1 MIEQG
6 DYAEV
11 GDLTA
16 YNYLLEVLNQD
27 LSDESNF
34 DQVRELINIENYT
47 DFVIMQVFS
56 VNTSV
61 NHNTMAWKPKEN
73 GKWQWI
79 VVDVDRGFI
88 TDELPY
94 YEIEWFINQQNLL
107 LNRMITNE
115 DYKNYFIKRFSDH
128 LYTTFSVDRVSKI
141 IADYKEVIDKEM
153 PRHIARWQGTTSN
166 YGSGLPS
173 YQQWLDELGIIN
185 EFVLNRRTVLWDF
198 FERFGFSAGV
208 ELGIGVYPE
217 DAGIVTLNGMPV
229 ETNEALSRY
238 LENAAFNLEAT
249 PQLGFEFVGWS
260 RSSGGDIIDS
270 KTNIEVIATE
280 NINYY
285 AVFEANEVCLISPLI
300 DETTVLNKEC
310 SPYYMNTDVWIKEE
324 AVLLI
329 EPGVEIRIAEGAN
342 FIVNGAIIADGN
354 LENGIVFKGLADQE
368 AWGAITLLNTTDTSI
383 FNFVTIKDASVG
395 SIPTRD
401 KGALS
406 LFKANVKLNHLNI
419 TEVDNNPIFAQY
431 SWLSMDNSI
440 LQSKITGDLIN
451 VKYGNAFIQNT
462 TFVGNSQPDMDG
474 IDYDEINEG
483 EIKNCHFYD
492 FMGSNSDAID
502 IAEGCK
508 NIKIDS
514 VIIYNITDK
523 GISVGQK
530 SSVYVDHA
538 LIFNTGIGVAV
549 KDSSWARVKNSTF
562 YNNREGVA
570 SYEKNP
576 GRGGGNI
583 LVNQSI
589 ISNAVNAPFL
599 VDLFSTL
606 VINNS
611 ISDTDI
617 MPGTN
622 NTLTNPQFKAP
633 ENHDFSLM
641 SSSPALLYD
650 PMDHRIGASDYIV
663 EAPKNVLM
671 VQIYN
676 DTTGTGAPEF
686 IALFNPNFEPVDLN
700 GYRFTDGIAHIIEDA
715 PLLKAQDTM
724 WISAIESVL
733 YWQSL
738 SNVQAWA
745 SEKLADDGEKIV
757 LENSYGIVIDH
768 VDLRSDNGWP
778 IYENDRVL
786 SLKEAILDN
795 HIGAHWYSI
804 ENKMEVIAGV
814 STTGISTVYPNPARD
829 WLDILLTSSEP
840 VEIIIYSLN
849 GAIVDTKI
857 TQKADKGKVRI
868 PLASYPKGLLI
879 FQIGNEYRRI
889 IHR

>member
-153 PRHIARWQGTTSN
+153 PRYIARWQGTTSN

-217 DAGIVTLNGMPV
+217 DAGTVTLNGMPV

-238 LENAAFNLEAT
+238 LESAAFNLEAT

-310 SPYYMNTDVWIKEE
+310 SPYYMNTDVWIKE
-324 AVLLI
+324 
-329 EPGVEIRIAEGAN
+329 
-342 FIVNGAIIADGN
+342 
-354 LENGIVFKGLADQE
+354 
-368 AWGAITLLNTTDTSI
+368 
-383 FNFVTIKDASVG
+383 
-395 SIPTRD
+395 
-401 KGALS
+401 
-406 LFKANVKLNHLNI
+406 
-419 TEVDNNPIFAQY
+419 
-431 SWLSMDNSI
+431 
-440 LQSKITGDLIN
+440 
-451 VKYGNAFIQNT
+451 
-462 TFVGNSQPDMDG
+462 
-474 IDYDEINEG
+474 
-483 EIKNCHFYD
+483 
-492 FMGSNSDAID
+492 
-502 IAEGCK
+502 
-508 NIKIDS
+508 
-514 VIIYNITDK
+514 
-523 GISVGQK
+523 
-530 SSVYVDHA
+530 
-538 LIFNTGIGVAV
+538 
-549 KDSSWARVKNSTF
+549 
-562 YNNREGVA
+562 
-570 SYEKNP
+570 
-576 GRGGGNI
+576 
-583 LVNQSI
+583 
-589 ISNAVNAPFL
+589 
-599 VDLFSTL
+599 
-606 VINNS
+606 
-611 ISDTDI
+611 
-617 MPGTN
+617 
-622 NTLTNPQFKAP
+622 
-633 ENHDFSLM
+633 
-641 SSSPALLYD
+641 
-650 PMDHRIGASDYIV
+650 
-663 EAPKNVLM
+663 
-671 VQIYN
+671 
-676 DTTGTGAPEF
+676 
-686 IALFNPNFEPVDLN
+686 
-700 GYRFTDGIAHIIEDA
+700 
-715 PLLKAQDTM
+715 
-724 WISAIESVL
+724 
-733 YWQSL
+733 
-738 SNVQAWA
+738 
-745 SEKLADDGEKIV
+745 
-757 LENSYGIVIDH
+757 
-768 VDLRSDNGWP
+768 
-778 IYENDRVL
+778 
-786 SLKEAILDN
+786 
-795 HIGAHWYSI
+795 
-804 ENKMEVIAGV
+804 
-814 STTGISTVYPNPARD
+814 
-829 WLDILLTSSEP
+829 
-840 VEIIIYSLN
+840 
-849 GAIVDTKI
+849 
-857 TQKADKGKVRI
+857 
-868 PLASYPKGLLI
+868 
-879 FQIGNEYRRI
+879 
-889 IHR
+889 

>member
-1 MIEQG
+1 M
-6 DYAEV
+6 
-11 GDLTA
+11 
-16 YNYLLEVLNQD
+16 
-27 LSDESNF
+27 
-34 DQVRELINIENYT
+34 
-47 DFVIMQVFS
+47 
-56 VNTSV
+56 
-61 NHNTMAWKPKEN
+61 
-73 GKWQWI
+73 
-79 VVDVDRGFI
+79 
-88 TDELPY
+88 
-94 YEIEWFINQQNLL
+94 EI
-107 LNRMITNE
+107 
-115 DYKNYFIKRFSDH
+115 H
-128 LYTTFSVDRVSKI
+128 
-141 IADYKEVIDKEM
+141 
-153 PRHIARWQGTTSN
+153 
-166 YGSGLPS
+166 
-173 YQQWLDELGIIN
+173 
-185 EFVLNRRTVLWDF
+185 
-198 FERFGFSAGV
+198 
-208 ELGIGVYPE
+208 
-217 DAGIVTLNGMPV
+217 
-229 ETNEALSRY
+229 
-238 LENAAFNLEAT
+238 
-249 PQLGFEFVGWS
+249 
-260 RSSGGDIIDS
+260 
-270 KTNIEVIATE
+270 
-280 NINYY
+280 
-285 AVFEANEVCLISPLI
+285 
-300 DETTVLNKEC
+300 
-310 SPYYMNTDVWIKEE
+310 
-324 AVLLI
+324 
-329 EPGVEIRIAEGAN
+329 IAEGAN

-354 LENGIVFKGLADQE
+354 LENGIVFKGLVDQE
-368 AWGAITLLNTTDTSI
+368 AWGAITLLNTSDTSV
-383 FNFVTIKDASVG
+383 FNFVTIIDASLG

-419 TEVDNNPIFAQY
+419 TEVHNNPIFSQY
-431 SWLSMDNSI
+431 SWVSMDNSI

-502 IAEGCK
+502 IGEGCK

-633 ENHDFSLM
+633 GNHDFSLM

-676 DTTGTGAPEF
+676 DTTGAPEF

-795 HIGAHWYSI
+795 HIGAHWYST
-804 ENKMEVIAGV
+804 ENKMEVITGV
-814 STTGISTVYPNPARD
+814 STTGISTV
-829 WLDILLTSSEP
+829 
-840 VEIIIYSLN
+840 
-849 GAIVDTKI
+849 
-857 TQKADKGKVRI
+857 
-868 PLASYPKGLLI
+868 
-879 FQIGNEYRRI
+879 
-889 IHR
+889 

>member
-217 DAGIVTLNGMPV
+217 DAGTVTLNGMPV

-238 LENAAFNLEAT
+238 LESAAFNLEAT

-324 AVLLI
+324 AILLI
-329 EPGVEIRIAEGAN
+329 EPGVEIHIAEGAN

-354 LENGIVFKGLADQE
+354 LENGIGFKGLVDQE
-368 AWGAITLLNTTDTSI
+368 AWGAITLLNTSDTSV
-383 FNFVTIKDASVG
+383 FNFVTIIDASLG

-419 TEVDNNPIFAQY
+419 TEVHNNPIFSQY
-431 SWLSMDNSI
+431 SWVSMDNSI

-462 TFVGNSQPDMDG
+462 TFVGNSNLIWMVL
-474 IDYDEINEG
+474 IMMKLMKERLRIV
-483 EIKNCHFYD
+483 I
-492 FMGSNSDAID
+492 FMILWDP
-502 IAEGCK
+502 IAML
-508 NIKIDS
+508 
-514 VIIYNITDK
+514 
-523 GISVGQK
+523 
-530 SSVYVDHA
+530 
-538 LIFNTGIGVAV
+538 LILEKAV
-549 KDSSWARVKNSTF
+549 K
-562 YNNREGVA
+562 
-570 SYEKNP
+570 
-576 GRGGGNI
+576 
-583 LVNQSI
+583 
-589 ISNAVNAPFL
+589 
-599 VDLFSTL
+599 TL
-606 VINNS
+606 K
-611 ISDTDI
+611 
-617 MPGTN
+617 
-622 NTLTNPQFKAP
+622 LTA
-633 ENHDFSLM
+633 
-641 SSSPALLYD
+641 
-650 PMDHRIGASDYIV
+650 
-663 EAPKNVLM
+663 
-671 VQIYN
+671 
-676 DTTGTGAPEF
+676 
-686 IALFNPNFEPVDLN
+686 
-700 GYRFTDGIAHIIEDA
+700 
-715 PLLKAQDTM
+715 
-724 WISAIESVL
+724 
-733 YWQSL
+733 
-738 SNVQAWA
+738 
-745 SEKLADDGEKIV
+745 
-757 LENSYGIVIDH
+757 
-768 VDLRSDNGWP
+768 
-778 IYENDRVL
+778 
-786 SLKEAILDN
+786 
-795 HIGAHWYSI
+795 
-804 ENKMEVIAGV
+804 
-814 STTGISTVYPNPARD
+814 
-829 WLDILLTSSEP
+829 
-840 VEIIIYSLN
+840 
-849 GAIVDTKI
+849 
-857 TQKADKGKVRI
+857 
-868 PLASYPKGLLI
+868 
-879 FQIGNEYRRI
+879 
-889 IHR
+889 

>member
-1 MIEQG
+1 M
-6 DYAEV
+6 
-11 GDLTA
+11 
-16 YNYLLEVLNQD
+16 
-27 LSDESNF
+27 
-34 DQVRELINIENYT
+34 
-47 DFVIMQVFS
+47 
-56 VNTSV
+56 
-61 NHNTMAWKPKEN
+61 
-73 GKWQWI
+73 
-79 VVDVDRGFI
+79 
-88 TDELPY
+88 
-94 YEIEWFINQQNLL
+94 
-107 LNRMITNE
+107 
-115 DYKNYFIKRFSDH
+115 
-128 LYTTFSVDRVSKI
+128 
-141 IADYKEVIDKEM
+141 
-153 PRHIARWQGTTSN
+153 
-166 YGSGLPS
+166 
-173 YQQWLDELGIIN
+173 
-185 EFVLNRRTVLWDF
+185 
-198 FERFGFSAGV
+198 
-208 ELGIGVYPE
+208 
-217 DAGIVTLNGMPV
+217 
-229 ETNEALSRY
+229 
-238 LENAAFNLEAT
+238 
-249 PQLGFEFVGWS
+249 
-260 RSSGGDIIDS
+260 
-270 KTNIEVIATE
+270 
-280 NINYY
+280 
-285 AVFEANEVCLISPLI
+285 
-300 DETTVLNKEC
+300 
-310 SPYYMNTDVWIKEE
+310 
-324 AVLLI
+324 I
-329 EPGVEIRIAEGAN
+329 EPGVEIHIAEGAN

-354 LENGIVFKGLADQE
+354 LENGIVFKGLVDQE
-368 AWGAITLLNTTDTSI
+368 AWGAITLLNTSDTSV
-383 FNFVTIKDASVG
+383 FNFVTIIDASLG

-419 TEVDNNPIFAQY
+419 TEVHNNPIFSQY
-431 SWLSMDNSI
+431 SWVSMDNSI

-462 TFVGNSQPDMDG
+462 TFVGNLQPDTDG
-474 IDYDEINEG
+474 IDYDEIYDG
-483 EIKNCHFYD
+483 EIKNCEFYD
-492 FMGSNSDAID
+492 FMGFNSDGID
-502 IAEGCK
+502 IGEGCK

-804 ENKMEVIAGV
+804 ENKMEVITGV
-814 STTGISTVYPNPARD
+814 STTGISTVYLNPARD